1 MRAHEERSNSKAKI
15 ISLKHAKK
23 SFKKGTK
30 KDILKAIIRF
40 PNTCVHMKGRGKNFD
55 QQIVLNTR

>member
-1 MRAHEERSNSKAKI
+1 MRTREAKTNSMAKI

-40 PNTCVHMKGRGKNFD
+40 PNTCVHMKGRGKKFRLANSFKY
-55 QQIVLNTR
+55 